1 MISDADRV
9 THMLDAIAKLLQQGA
24 LLERALNLGRCL
36 HLGINGDTA
45 ENMV

>member
-9 THMLDAIAKLLQQGA
+9 THMLDAIAKLLQQDA

-36 HLGINGDTA
+36 HLGINGDRVPI
-45 ENMV
+45 MV